1 MNFINKEIESYITA
15 HNSGETEILKKV
27 VRESEK
33 ELDHIDMLSG
43 SQVGLLLKLLV
54 RIGGYRRILEVGTFT
69 GYSAIWMADALPDD
83 GELVTLEMNER
94 YQSLSDQFFSKEP
107 YRSKIRQIMGP
118 ALESVESLEGEFGLI
133 YIDADKVQY
142 PDYFRCLKPKL
153 KKGGTI
159 VIDNVLWSG
168 DVLSPGDIKSRNID
182 SLNKIIRDDADFD
195 NIILPVRDGIMAA
208 VKIS

>member
-1 MNFINKEIESYITA
+1 
-15 HNSGETEILKKV
+15 
-27 VRESEK
+27 
-33 ELDHIDMLSG
+33 
-43 SQVGLLLKLLV
+43 
-54 RIGGYRRILEVGTFT
+54 
-69 GYSAIWMADALPDD
+69 
-83 GELVTLEMNER
+83 
-94 YQSLSDQFFSKEP
+94 
-107 YRSKIRQIMGP
+107 MGP

-142 PDYFRCLKPKL
+142 PDYFRRLKPRL
-153 KKGGTI
+153 RKGGTI